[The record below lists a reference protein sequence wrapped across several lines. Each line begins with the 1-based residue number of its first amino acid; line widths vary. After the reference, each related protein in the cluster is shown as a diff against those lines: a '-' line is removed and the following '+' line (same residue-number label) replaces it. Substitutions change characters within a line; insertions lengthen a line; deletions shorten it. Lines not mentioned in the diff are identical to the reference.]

1 MASVLRV
8 ADTGRLN
15 IPVQVRKLVGLE
27 RGGPVSVWVEDG
39 EIRVRPVRDVMA
51 ALQAEAADLF
61 SGTDESVDLF
71 LAERRAEAEREEQA

>member
-1 MASVLRV
+1 MASVLRI
-8 ADTGRLN
+8 AETGRLN

-27 RGGPVSVWVEDG
+27 RGGQVSVWVEDG

-61 SGTDESVDLF
+61 ATTNESVDLF
-71 LAERRAEAEREEQA
+71 LAERRDEAEREERS

>member
-1 MASVLRV
+1 MASVLKI

-27 RGGPVSVWVEDG
+27 RGGQVSVWVENG

-61 SGTDESVDLF
+61 ANTDESVEAF
-71 LAERRAEAEREEQA
+71 LAERRDEAKREEQA